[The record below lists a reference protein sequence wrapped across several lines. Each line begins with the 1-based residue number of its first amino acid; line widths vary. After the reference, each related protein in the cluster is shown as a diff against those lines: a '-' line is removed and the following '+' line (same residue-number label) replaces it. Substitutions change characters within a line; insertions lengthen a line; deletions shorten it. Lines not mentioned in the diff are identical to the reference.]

1 MVLKAPSSPALRA
14 LRAIAFQEKLAFHAA
29 NRRHYASIPERPPPP
44 PPRPHAA
51 ATSSPLAGRSLAD
64 SQPGFRKRGKS
75 DDDEE
80 FEPQP
85 LSRPIGM
92 PVPPRPGDNMGIDLR
107 SLSQRRSDFVDYD
120 KHLER
125 RKQMTKQMSKPYF
138 RDWSNLRFYKG
149 KIFRSNERLFR
160 GEVSLWFPN
169 FYGKTLR
176 NDLQKGDTKDGY
188 GGHGRDTC
196 DVMEGKV
203 SLVSIVSST
212 WAQGQV
218 ETFISKEQNPELH
231 QVLQQSQDI
240 AQQIWINH
248 EENPL
253 RWWLLQAF
261 QANLRRER
269 SKEEQRRYF
278 MVRRGVDEDVKE
290 AIGLLNDKVGFVYLV
305 DADCK
310 IRWAGSA
317 EAEPNER
324 ESMVKCLRK
333 LIQETRTPRSQR
345 IDTRKQLLDAVSEVT
360 DGSST
365 AAVT

>member
-1 MVLKAPSSPALRA
+1 
-14 LRAIAFQEKLAFHAA
+14 
-29 NRRHYASIPERPPPP
+29 
-44 PPRPHAA
+44 
-51 ATSSPLAGRSLAD
+51 
-64 SQPGFRKRGKS
+64 
-75 DDDEE
+75 
-80 FEPQP
+80 
-85 LSRPIGM
+85 M
-92 PVPPRPGDNMGIDLR
+92 PVPPRPGDNMGVDSR
-107 SLSQRRSDFVDYD
+107 SLSQKRSDFVNYE

-125 RKQMTKQMSKPYF
+125 RRKMTQQMSKPYF

-160 GEVSLWFPN
+160 ADVSLWFPN

-176 NDLQKGDTKDGY
+176 SDLQKGDPKDGY
-188 GGHGRDTC
+188 GGFGRDTC

-231 QVLQQSQDI
+231 HVLHQNQDLVQQV
-240 AQQIWINH
+240 WINC
-248 EENPL
+248 EENIL

-261 QANLRRER
+261 QANLRRGR
-269 SKEEQRRYF
+269 SKAEQRKYF

-290 AIGLLNDKVGFVYLV
+290 AIGILNDKVGFVYLV

-317 EAEPNER
+317 EAEPSER
-324 ESMVKCLRK
+324 ESMVRCMRK
-333 LIQETRTPRSQR
+333 LIQETR
-345 IDTRKQLLDAVSEVT
+345 
-360 DGSST
+360 
-365 AAVT
+365 